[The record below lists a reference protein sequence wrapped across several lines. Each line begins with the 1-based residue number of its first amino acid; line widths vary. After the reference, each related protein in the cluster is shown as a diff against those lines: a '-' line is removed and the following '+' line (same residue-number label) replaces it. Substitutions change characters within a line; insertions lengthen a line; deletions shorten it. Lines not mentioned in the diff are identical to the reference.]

1 LLLFVFVGFPNF
13 VQWECLFLY
22 AKVTFVSEKTNICTK
37 KVAFMDLS
45 LADRAK
51 IVAQYLSNKE
61 GITQAQLGEKMGYS
75 NRSAFSA
82 VLNGLKTMPANFC
95 ERLASL
101 DPVINP
107 DFLSGKSDEMLR
119 PESGQ
124 PAAPGLSTK
133 QPGASG
139 IYLPLELV
147 KMFTDMSETIKSQQ
161 ETISHLVGKRASGE
175 KAI

>member
-1 LLLFVFVGFPNF
+1 M
-13 VQWECLFLY
+13 E
-22 AKVTFVSEKTNICTK
+22 
-37 KVAFMDLS
+37 LS

-101 DPVINP
+101 DPVIDPEINP
-107 DFLSGKSDEMLR
+107 DFLTGKSDEMLR

-161 ETISHLVGKRASGE
+161 ETIRLLVGKGDADV
-175 KAI
+175 KAM

>member
-1 LLLFVFVGFPNF
+1 
-13 VQWECLFLY
+13 
-22 AKVTFVSEKTNICTK
+22 
-37 KVAFMDLS
+37 MDLS

-51 IVAQYLSNKE
+51 IVAQYLSNKK

-95 ERLASL
+95 ERLTSL

-124 PAAPGLSTK
+124 PPVPELSFK
-133 QPGASG
+133 QPAASG
-139 IYLPLELV
+139 VYLPLELV
-147 KMFTDMSETIKSQQ
+147 KLFTNLSDTIRSQQ
-161 ETISHLVGKRASGE
+161 ETIRLLVGKGDSDA
-175 KAI
+175 KAM

>member
-1 LLLFVFVGFPNF
+1 
-13 VQWECLFLY
+13 
-22 AKVTFVSEKTNICTK
+22 
-37 KVAFMDLS
+37 MDLS

-107 DFLSGKSDEMLR
+107 DFLSGKSDEMLLTDCCQR
-119 PESGQ
+119 V
-124 PAAPGLSTK
+124 APGLAPR
-133 QPGASG
+133 QPVASG
-139 IYLPLELV
+139 VYIPIELV
-147 KMFTDMSETIKSQQ
+147 KMFTNMSDTIKSQQ
-161 ETISHLVGKRASGE
+161 DMICDLVGKKASGQ
-175 KAI
+175 